1 ITIEKILSVQALME
15 TEVDVDLV
23 ISTIYLELEDIPSIV
38 VSPMMSKADLQQVE
52 SQIERTRRKKKK
64 RSQPFVD
71 LI

>member
-1 ITIEKILSVQALME
+1 ME

-52 SQIERTRRKKKK
+52 SQIERTRRKKET
-64 RSQPFVD
+64 QPT
-71 LI
+71 IC